1 MSITAEQIAQLDEGD
16 IQALHD
22 VPGLTDGDK
31 QLLGAALELKR
42 PKAVPRGA
50 EPSTTVPLTPERKA
64 KVDEQISRSSLPE
77 RHGFA
82 GNLWQGVKDQAAG
95 SVSAFTAHGIPLL
108 SPSATAFTENV
119 GELLGTAFPSIRQH
133 MPQPGDAERRI
144 ANAPIPELAETA
156 GQAVMPLAGGIN
168 EIGQV
173 EKLENIPSSLRGM
186 YDAAHSAA
194 DRIAKVGNGAQEPF
208 AEFYQGLAG
217 KAPGGLRTLAAGAGT
232 GIAIGT
238 AEGELRHAP
247 ELVDPNTHL
256 LPRSWSEAGQQLV
269 GAASELAP
277 AGAFGALT
285 SAPGALASASQK
297 PNTIVGAR
305 AIRYARDRDS
315 GAYKTGDLAGLFP
328 GKEGVSQANELGKS
342 RIGTAERQAKMD
354 FEDQMP
360 ALEQPVRTGER
371 RAKEALDAD
380 LADTR
385 KTAELRKV
393 TKAAPIEQ
401 RLRGKL
407 QQQRSNDAKT
417 GSADAYSAA
426 IDKAETQLGPDGQ
439 PKKFPSEGLMES
451 IRGIVGPHAR
461 QDTEGSVAKSAP
473 RPTGL
478 LDAQGKPLT
487 EETEGAP
494 GSGEVHTSFG
504 KALQAIEA
512 AANHYLREDST
523 IRDYRNFLKAVK
535 TQAESG
541 TAEKTFP
548 FKEVVGAVR
557 KHLASLDPELAAATA
572 RYRESTTGQSRTQ
585 QIVYSKYDPHALGK
599 ETVQGKMDVPEVE
612 DGGFEPKQLTPA
624 DEEVG
629 RRNLIELSS
638 RNAGDARIP
647 HREELI
653 ANGYGDEIKDMKA
666 RLDEVDN
673 MTHSTEQKHAD
684 AVAQVE
690 ADVSRQVLELKRKLR
705 GKLDEPVAEAR
716 TAADELNLSKMSQ
729 EASRFP
735 GLSKLVHPMLIG
747 SLGLTSHSAPH
758 GASLVGLSA
767 NSVAGT
773 IAQPFASRAAYYSP
787 DPGTAQAN
795 IPGLMGMVSAADAA
809 RERIAKGAPAAARAL
824 IDGAREQGNRLKE
837 RAKSIISPQK

>member
-42 PKAVPRGA
+42 PKV
-50 EPSTTVPLTPERKA
+50 TTVPPTGDKAVKLQQDIERGTVEPKGRLQMADESVRETLT
-64 KVDEQISRSSLPE
+64 
-77 RHGFA
+77 H
-82 GNLWQGVKDQAAG
+82 
-95 SVSAFTAHGIPLL
+95 
-108 SPSATAFTENV
+108 PS
-119 GELLGTAFPSIRQH
+119 
-133 MPQPGDAERRI
+133 
-144 ANAPIPELAETA
+144 ELAEGAKAVGRQLDATGAAALQSIPFAGAGTEALGDLASTIAPGHREAISKVWPTSGSLERSIESAPSPMAARVAGGSAVPLGAAGKLGEGAAMA
-156 GQAVMPLAGGIN
+156 GQALMRPATTLYQSMAG
-168 EIGQV
+168 Q
-173 EKLENIPSSLRGM
+173 
-186 YDAAHSAA
+186 
-194 DRIAKVGNGAQEPF
+194 
-208 AEFYQGLAG
+208 
-217 KAPGGLRTLAAGAGT
+217 APGGLRTLAAGAGT
-232 GIAIGT
+232 GAGLAAGDAAIRRLPGLAGDVARQT
-238 AEGELRHAP
+238 P
-247 ELVDPNTHL
+247 IDPVSEI
-256 LPRSWSEAGQQLV
+256 LP
-269 GAASELAP
+269 GAVM
-277 AGAFGALT
+277 GGLT
-285 SAPGALASASQK
+285 SAPGALASASQN
-297 PNTIVGAR
+297 PDSIVGAR
-305 AIRYARDRDS
+305 SIRYARDRAS

-328 GKEGVSQANELGKS
+328 GKEGVAQANELGKS

-360 ALEQPVRTGER
+360 ALEQPLRTGER
-371 RAKEALDAD
+371 RAMEALDAD

-393 TKAAPIEQ
+393 TEAAPIEQ

-426 IDKAETQLGPDGQ
+426 IDKAETQLGLDGQ
-439 PKKFPSEGLMES
+439 PKKFPSKGLMES

-557 KHLASLDPELAAATA
+557 EHLASLDPELAAATA

-599 ETVQGKMDVPEVE
+599 DTVQGKMDVPEVE
-612 DGGFEPKQLTPA
+612 DGSFQPKALTPGE
-624 DEEVG
+624 EEVG

-653 ANGYGDEIKDMKA
+653 ANGYGDEINDMRA

-690 ADVSRQVLELKRKLR
+690 ADVSRQVLKLKRKIR
-705 GKLDEPVAEAR
+705 GQLEEPVNEAR

-747 SLGLTSHSAPH
+747 SLGLTSHSATH

-787 DPGTAQAN
+787 DPATAQAN
-795 IPGLMGMVSAADAA
+795 IPGLMGMVSAVDAA
-809 RERIAKGAPAAARAL
+809 RERIKRDAHDAAKELVGLARSQWDRIGAKKKPT
-824 IDGAREQGNRLKE
+824 EEEK
-837 RAKSIISPQK
+837 K